1 MAFAFTWKL
10 INVNVKNY
18 YLLQSNTVRIKFEFR
33 GEKRWGCIM
42 IYSICL
48 FFQSCECLKMWTLL
62 GAKGNP
68 KGRGFPHH
76 FEPLCFFV
84 GTFIII
90 IINYVIYF
98 FSKIYNCIDL
108 IVHGQVCSFIC
119 CLWTI
124 SFLASTPYIL
134 LIHHQVVLMNLLLH
148 CQPSVFRC
156 FGFVPFFCQWGL
168 FCFVFVFVFFLFPFL
183 KSITMLSTF
192 ACSISNTIIL
202 LCWYM

>member
-33 GEKRWGCIM
+33 GEKRWGCIR
-42 IYSICL
+42 INSICL

-119 CLWTI
+119 LPLGNIIFSKYTI
-124 SFLASTPYIL
+124 IYTINSSSSCFNEFVASLPTKCVPLFWFRAFFL
-134 LIHHQVVLMNLLLH
+134 
-148 CQPSVFRC
+148 SVRSI
-156 FGFVPFFCQWGL
+156 L
-168 FCFVFVFVFFLFPFL
+168 FCFCFCFFPVSFSQVYYNVVNFC
-183 KSITMLSTF
+183 MF
-192 ACSISNTIIL
+192 
-202 LCWYM
+202 YQ

>member
-1 MAFAFTWKL
+1 MSFFCMHVRVRRVKNFTITGSEIEEDCMAFAFTWKL

-42 IYSICL
+42 VYSICL

-68 KGRGFPHH
+68 RGRGFPQH

-90 IINYVIYF
+90 RINYVIYF
-98 FSKIYNCIDL
+98 Y
-108 IVHGQVCSFIC
+108 
-119 CLWTI
+119 
-124 SFLASTPYIL
+124 
-134 LIHHQVVLMNLLLH
+134 
-148 CQPSVFRC
+148 SVFFFENLQLYWLYC
-156 FGFVPFFCQWGL
+156 PWASLFVHL
-168 FCFVFVFVFFLFPFL
+168 FVFGQYRF
-183 KSITMLSTF
+183 
-192 ACSISNTIIL
+192 
-202 LCWYM
+202 

>member
-119 CLWTI
+119 LPLDNIIFSKYTI
-124 SFLASTPYIL
+124 YTINSSSSCFNEFVASLPTQCVPLYWFRAFFL
-134 LIHHQVVLMNLLLH
+134 
-148 CQPSVFRC
+148 SVRSI
-156 FGFVPFFCQWGL
+156 L
-168 FCFVFVFVFFLFPFL
+168 FCFCFCFFPVSFSQVYYHVVNFC
-183 KSITMLSTF
+183 MF
-192 ACSISNTIIL
+192 
-202 LCWYM
+202 YQ

>member
-33 GEKRWGCIM
+33 GEKRWGCIR
-42 IYSICL
+42 INSICL

-119 CLWTI
+119 LPLGNIIFSKYTI
-124 SFLASTPYIL
+124 IYTINSSSSCFNE
-134 LIHHQVVLMNLLLH
+134 LICCFIANPVCSVVLVSCLFFVSEVYFVLFLFLFFSCFLFSSLLQCCQLLH
-148 CQPSVFRC
+148 VLSVI
-156 FGFVPFFCQWGL
+156 Q
-168 FCFVFVFVFFLFPFL
+168 
-183 KSITMLSTF
+183 
-192 ACSISNTIIL
+192 
-202 LCWYM
+202 